1 MVKKSR
7 VEKLICGIDISSNT
21 LDICYQKSATDFE
34 YLKIENNLNG
44 FQKLLKKCGS
54 TYQFVMEA
62 TGVYHLNLIFFLHEN
77 ELDFSVLNALQIK
90 RYIQMHLER
99 NKSDKKDARYIC
111 NYGIDRRPELSE
123 LADKEYY
130 RCKSLNNS
138 IETITNEITMFS
150 NKLHSQ
156 NRVPV
161 ACKAVETSYLAIIE
175 NLKKELKNIE
185 SELNKCLNEWQGKL
199 VERVS
204 SVVGIGK
211 RATAEV
217 IVYTQAFKNMTN
229 YRQLICFSGLNPKE
243 YSSGSSIRGK
253 AKICKQGGGRLRHIL
268 YMCALNA
275 KTNNKACKALYDRLV
290 EAGKNKK
297 IALIAVCNKLLK
309 QIYGVVKNQTIFN
322 NNYSIN

>member
-1 MVKKSR
+1 MVEKSR
-7 VEKLICGIDISSNT
+7 VERLICGIDISSNT
-21 LDICYQKSATDFE
+21 LDICYQKSATEFE

-77 ELDFSVLNALQIK
+77 ELDFSVINALQIK

-123 LADKEYY
+123 RADKEYY

-161 ACKAVETSYLAIIE
+161 ECKAVET
-175 NLKKELKNIE
+175 
-185 SELNKCLNEWQGKL
+185 KL
-199 VERVS
+199 VP
-204 SVVGIGK
+204 
-211 RATAEV
+211 
-217 IVYTQAFKNMTN
+217 IV
-229 YRQLICFSGLNPKE
+229 
-243 YSSGSSIRGK
+243 
-253 AKICKQGGGRLRHIL
+253 
-268 YMCALNA
+268 
-275 KTNNKACKALYDRLV
+275 
-290 EAGKNKK
+290 
-297 IALIAVCNKLLK
+297 
-309 QIYGVVKNQTIFN
+309 
-322 NNYSIN
+322 